1 MPASPPTIVAGRSDK
16 SGAAIASPMPSCY
29 RIPMHPPGTLLI
41 HDLATAR
48 PLPRRGP
55 AMEIWHWFGT
65 AFLALGGWK
74 IAGDWPADPKS
85 VVTAGPHTSNW
96 DGIWMIAAAAKWR
109 IRLRYMGKKSLTEGP
124 LGALVR
130 WTGCIPIDRSRS
142 NDVVG
147 AMKAAFAAEDGL
159 VLVVPPEGTRE
170 AVQKWKSG
178 FYHIA
183 VGAGVPITFAVMDY
197 ATRTVSLPATLW
209 PSGDYAADLQIIQ
222 GFYAGATAK
231 YPEHFVMTGQ

>member
-1 MPASPPTIVAGRSDK
+1 M
-16 SGAAIASPMPSCY
+16 AA
-29 RIPMHPPGTLLI
+29 PGTLIL

-48 PLPRRGP
+48 PLPPRG
-55 AMEIWHWFGT
+55 AGVELWRWFSL
-65 AFLALGGWK
+65 AFLKLGGWK
-74 IAGDWPADPKS
+74 IAGDWPADAKV

-96 DGIWMIAAAAKWR
+96 DGIWMIAAAGVWR

-124 LGALVR
+124 LGWLVK
-130 WTGCIPIDRSRS
+130 WTGCIPIDRSQS

-147 AMKAAFAAEDGL
+147 AMKANFAATDN
-159 VLVVPPEGTRE
+159 LVVVIPPEGTRDRVE
-170 AVQKWKSG
+170 KWKSG

-209 PSGDYAADLQIIQ
+209 PSGDYAADLPIIQ
-222 GFYAGATAK
+222 SFYAPATAK
-231 YPEHFVMTGQ
+231 YPENFVLTGQ

>member
-1 MPASPPTIVAGRSDK
+1 VA
-16 SGAAIASPMPSCY
+16 
-29 RIPMHPPGTLLI
+29 PPGTLII
-41 HDLATAR
+41 HDLASAR
-48 PLPRRGP
+48 SLPPRGP
-55 AMEIWHWFGT
+55 GLEVWHWFGT
-65 AFLALGGWK
+65 VFLALGGWK
-74 IAGDWPADPKS
+74 IAGDWPADRKV

-124 LGALVR
+124 LGFLVK
-130 WTGCIPIDRSRS
+130 WTGCIPIDRSQS
-142 NDVVG
+142 NDVVA

-197 ATRTVSLPATLW
+197 ATKTVSLPATLW
-209 PSGDYAADLQIIQ
+209 PSGDYAADLKIIQ

-231 YPEHFVMTGQ
+231 YPADFVMTGR